1 MKKRN
6 TRRKKKNKKIYK
18 GGQENRVVI
27 DLTETINLFVNQLS
41 NLFQQKFQGGL
52 ENQFANL
59 KGNLQQKIDSGLNN
73 QLTNLKGKFEQD
85 LNKKIMTNFPGQRL
99 GPPPGPPP
107 GPPGPLPGPLPGP
120 PGPPLPGPPGPPLPG
135 PPGLPPAGGSLKKT
149 RRLKKTYKRRKKS
162 NINIV

>member
-41 NLFQQKFQGGL
+41 NLFQEKFQGGL
-52 ENQFANL
+52 DNQFANL

-73 QLTNLKGKFEQD
+73 QLTTLKGKFEQD
-85 LNKKIMTNFPGQRL
+85 LIKNIAPIMQPGQTL
-99 GPPPGPPP
+99 VPPP
-107 GPPGPLPGPLPGP
+107 GPPGPPGVPPPGVPPPGVPP
-120 PGPPLPGPPGPPLPG
+120 PGPPLPV

>member
-6 TRRKKKNKKIYK
+6 TRRKRKDKKIYK

-52 ENQFANL
+52 DNQFATL
-59 KGNLQQKIDSGLNN
+59 TGNLQQKIDSGLNN

-85 LNKKIMTNFPGQRL
+85 LKKKIMTNFPGQRL
-99 GPPPGPPP
+99 GPPPGPP
-107 GPPGPLPGPLPGP
+107 GPLPG
-120 PGPPLPGPPGPPLPG
+120 PLPGPPGPPLPG

>member
-41 NLFQQKFQGGL
+41 NLFQEKFQGGL
-52 ENQFANL
+52 DNQFANL
-59 KGNLQQKIDSGLNN
+59 KGTLQQKIDSGLNN
-73 QLTNLKGKFEQD
+73 QLTTLKGKFEQD
-85 LNKKIMTNFPGQRL
+85 LIKNIAPIMQPGQTL
-99 GPPPGPPP
+99 VPPP
-107 GPPGPLPGPLPGP
+107 GPPGPPGVPPPGVPP
-120 PGPPLPGPPGPPLPG
+120 PGPPLPV